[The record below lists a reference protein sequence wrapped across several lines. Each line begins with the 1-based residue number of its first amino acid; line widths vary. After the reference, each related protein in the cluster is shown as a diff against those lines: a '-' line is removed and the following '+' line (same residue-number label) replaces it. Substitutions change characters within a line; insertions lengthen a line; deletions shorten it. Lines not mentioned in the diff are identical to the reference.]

1 MGMSTDMS
9 IGGTIVADQPV
20 TVMVVRTVRAGAE
33 AEFESAM
40 AALTASALS
49 YPGHLGVNVFRPA
62 TAGDRRYRIVFK
74 FDSGGRL
81 DAWRTSDETR
91 RLLERV
97 QSLTEGEPEVTE
109 LTGLEAWFTL
119 PGRPAAA
126 PPPRQR
132 MALVTWVALWPLVSL
147 LLAYV
152 APFMEGLP
160 FLLRTGILTGL
171 VTVLMT
177 WVVMPRLTALLSGWL
192 FRPRP

>member
-1 MGMSTDMS
+1 ME
-9 IGGTIVADQPV
+9 INATITADQPV
-20 TVMVVRTVRAGAE
+20 TVMVVRTVRRGAE

-62 TAGDRRYRIVFK
+62 TVGDRRYRVVFK
-74 FDSGGRL
+74 FDSGAHL
-81 DAWRTSDETR
+81 DAWRVSDETR

-97 QSLTEGEPEVTE
+97 QNATEGEPEVTE
-109 LTGLEAWFTL
+109 MTGLEAWFTL

-126 PPPRQR
+126 PPPRRR

-147 LLAYV
+147 LLGV
-152 APFMEGLP
+152 LGPWMEPLP
-160 FLLRTGILTGL
+160 FLLRTGVLTAL

-192 FRPRP
+192 FRPQG

>member
-1 MGMSTDMS
+1 MS
-9 IGGTIVADQPV
+9 IEETITVEQPV

-33 AEFESAM
+33 AEFERAM

-74 FDSGGRL
+74 FDSGGHL
-81 DAWRTSDETR
+81 DAWRASAETR
-91 RLLERV
+91 RLLECV
-97 QSLTEGEPEVTE
+97 QSVTEGEPEVTE

-119 PGRPAAA
+119 PGRLPAT
-126 PPPRQR
+126 PPPRRR
-132 MALVTWVALWPLVSL
+132 MALVTWLALWPLVSL
-147 LLAYV
+147 LLGLLG
-152 APFMEGLP
+152 PWMEPLP
-160 FLLRTGILTGL
+160 FLVRTGILTGL

-192 FRPRP
+192 FRPPAQ